1 MSCIIKLDIYLRLR
15 NNGTPHHIL
24 NRNRKIETMKKEKK
38 KLIKFIKDS
47 RIESVEIRKPP
58 PETVY
63 MNEIAVGERQLL
75 CVEIYIIAY
84 PN

>member
-1 MSCIIKLDIYLRLR
+1 
-15 NNGTPHHIL
+15 
-24 NRNRKIETMKKEKK
+24 MKKEKK
-38 KLIKFIKDS
+38 ELIKFIKDS

-63 MNEIAVGERQLL
+63 TNEIAVGERQLL